1 MSAPPNIRHLSHS
14 PGCSLKGGIMKLSQ
28 KIKMNWKPPEL
39 ADNKKLSQNKLLQDQ
54 INAELNEM
62 STMITEWYVER

>member
-1 MSAPPNIRHLSHS
+1 
-14 PGCSLKGGIMKLSQ
+14 MKLSQ